1 MRVFT
6 ANVAEFGS
14 ECAKRASLGTSDMI
28 KRRVFLGGTLS
39 AVAVESCKT
48 QSAEAP
54 VPTAA
59 IQPLEP
65 LVWPIVTKLPDGI
78 RAFAGHVNTVPDRKK
93 SFTSQG

>member
-1 MRVFT
+1 
-6 ANVAEFGS
+6 
-14 ECAKRASLGTSDMI
+14 MI

-78 RAFAGHVNTVPDRKK
+78 RAFAGHVKPYQTLSVRSEDRRAWLSSPKEI
-93 SFTSQG
+93 T